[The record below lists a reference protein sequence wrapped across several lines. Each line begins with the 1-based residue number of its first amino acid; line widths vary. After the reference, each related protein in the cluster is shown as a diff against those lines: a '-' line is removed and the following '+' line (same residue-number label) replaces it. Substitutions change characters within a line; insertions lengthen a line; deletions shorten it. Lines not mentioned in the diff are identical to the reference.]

1 MRKKRIIV
9 NNISEYIDIIHKLNK
24 VKGQNTLLYRGQNN
38 YKYSIIPS
46 ISRIANRR
54 I

>member
-24 VKGQNTLLYRGQNN
+24 VKGQNTLLYRG
-38 YKYSIIPS
+38 
-46 ISRIANRR
+46 
-54 I
+54 